1 MKSVCFFMGVGLSLL
16 SMEVQ
21 ASGYKIN
28 TGELAPFSYRSAE
41 TKELKGVVHDVLM
54 EIQKRLGTQ
63 VKPKLLPWPRAIQDS
78 TGNKVVT
85 FPLARVPYREDKYH
99 WVGPIAVDHHIFAV
113 KGGYKGAFTRLSQ
126 LKNLKVGVLKD
137 APPHRFLKKEGF
149 GKIKTVTRTS
159 LLSNM
164 LVQNRIDS
172 WYDLKA
178 IIDFNMRLAGYEAD
192 RVKTAYNHEIIRLYI
207 GFSLDLKDE
216 ALRWQEQFEKM
227 MGDDSY
233 NGILG
238 EYKFSNQAD
247 SF

>member
-1 MKSVCFFMGVGLSLL
+1 MKSVCIVMGLGLSLL
-16 SMEVQ
+16 ALEVQ

-41 TKELKGVVHDVLM
+41 TKELKGIVHDVLM
-54 EIQKRLGTQ
+54 EIQKRLGTHME
-63 VKPKLLPWPRAIQDS
+63 PKLLPWPRAIQDS

-99 WVGPIAVDHHIFAV
+99 WVGPVAVDVHIFAV
-113 KGGYKGAFTRLSQ
+113 KGDYQGEFNHLSQ
-126 LKNLKVGVLKD
+126 LKSLKVGVLKD

-164 LVQNRIDS
+164 LVQSKIDS

-178 IIDFNMRLAGYEAD
+178 IIDFNMRLAGQDAD
-192 RVKTAYNHEIIRLYI
+192 GVKTAFNHEIIRLYI
-207 GFSLDLKDE
+207 GFSLDMKNE
-216 ALRWQEQFEKM
+216 ALRWQEEFEKM
-227 MGDDSY
+227 KGDESY
-233 NGILG
+233 SGILDK
-238 EYKFSNQAD
+238 YKFSNQAD
-247 SF
+247 SS